1 MPVTGQGILPYVE
14 EMDQLMAKRY
24 RLSEPQCPHHLWG
37 GDSVLQLRVAFPI
50 LSSTDGFNKYGL
62 MHRAFVVFMWGSPG
76 SGGLTSPPDGLVF

>member
-1 MPVTGQGILPYVE
+1 MLRRWTSLWQR
-14 EMDQLMAKRY
+14 DTAS
-24 RLSEPQCPHHLWG
+24 LSLSVLITCG